1 MESETVNNNFDVKT
15 TEEDWVVETDK
26 TRQNAS
32 KLAINTWPS
41 LCKYK
46 STSKIENGVEE
57 KTDKVVASYNLE
69 KFDIWKR
76 DADDD
81 IPRYLHHCYQPQE
94 QPRQVPEDC
103 RGGVHGE

>member
-1 MESETVNNNFDVKT
+1 VESETVNNNFDVKT

-57 KTDKVVASYNLE
+57 GTDKEVASDNLE
-69 KFDIWKR
+69 KLDIWKQN
-76 DADDD
+76 ADDD
-81 IPRYLHHCYQPQE
+81 IPRYLHHFYQTQAE
-94 QPRQVPEDC
+94 PRQVPEDR
-103 RGGVHGE
+103 RGSVHGE

>member
-57 KTDKVVASYNLE
+57 GTDKEVASDNLE
-69 KFDIWKR
+69 KLDIWKQN
-76 DADDD
+76 ADDD
-81 IPRYLHHCYQPQE
+81 IPRCLHHSISPKQS
-94 QPRQVPEDC
+94 RAKS
-103 RGGVHGE
+103 